1 MTPKAI
7 NATAINA
14 EYGVVTEPAT
24 LTLHRVLPGPIK
36 RAWDYLTVS
45 DLRRQWLAEGEMPME
60 VGSAFELVWHND
72 ELTTPPGQ
80 RPEGFGGE
88 HRMSSVITACDPP
101 HTLAFTWGST
111 GGVSFE
117 LREQGQHVLLTL
129 THRRILDPELQ
140 LKISAGWH
148 GHLDVLVARAN
159 GVEPAPFWD
168 TWLRLK
174 GDYAARLAGRGAAQQ
189 H

>member
-1 MTPKAI
+1 MTIQAIDAKTI
-7 NATAINA
+7 NAG
-14 EYGVVTEPAT
+14 YGVVSEPAT
-24 LTLHRVLPGPIK
+24 LTLQRVLPGPIQ
-36 RAWDYLTVS
+36 RAWSYLTVS

-60 VGSAFELVWHND
+60 VGAAFELVWHND

-80 RPEGFGGE
+80 RPPGFDAE
-88 HRMSSVITACDPP
+88 HRMSSVITVCEPP

-111 GGVSFE
+111 GGVTIE
-117 LREQGQHVLLTL
+117 LRQDGPHVLMTL
-129 THRRILDPELQ
+129 THRRIVDPELQ

-159 GVEPAPFWD
+159 DLEPAPFWD

-174 GDYAARLAGRGAAQQ
+174 NEYAARNKKVSGTI
-189 H
+189 